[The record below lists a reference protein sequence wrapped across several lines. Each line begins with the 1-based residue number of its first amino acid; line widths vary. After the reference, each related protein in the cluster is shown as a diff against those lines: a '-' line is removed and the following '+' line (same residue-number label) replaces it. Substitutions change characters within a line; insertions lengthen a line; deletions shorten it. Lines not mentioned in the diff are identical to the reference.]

1 MTIIANPIYDSVFK
15 FLLED
20 ERAAKVL
27 LSALLKQ
34 EVCELKMRRNEYTNV
49 RQTRISL
56 FRIDFSAKI
65 RNAAGEEHLVLIE
78 LQKTWLSTET
88 LRFRQ
93 YLGAQYLNNENV
105 PEDGN
110 PGGYGLPII
119 SIYILGHKLG
129 DLQEPVVYVRRRYL
143 DYENN
148 IIEGGVPDPF
158 IESLTHDSIIV
169 QLPYLK
175 GRTRNHLERIL
186 CVFDQEYRIASDDHL
201 LKIDDEDMDKDGRL
215 LVNRLVMAAASPEV
229 RREMQVEDEILSEI
243 EARDTTIM
251 LKDKQI
257 QEKEQEDQAIQEK
270 DQAIQEK
277 DQAIQEKEQVIQE
290 KEQAIQEKEQ
300 VIQEKEQAIQEKDQA
315 IQEKDQAIQ
324 EKEQVIQKKDQALE
338 EQKQALEEQKQ
349 VLAEKEIKR
358 QKDVLYAA
366 AKNLSLRGMSSAEI
380 ANVLSVSEDT
390 IKTLLG

>member
-1 MTIIANPIYDSVFK
+1 M
-15 FLLED
+15 
-20 ERAAKVL
+20 
-27 LSALLKQ
+27 
-34 EVCELKMRRNEYTNV
+34 
-49 RQTRISL
+49 
-56 FRIDFSAKI
+56 
-65 RNAAGEEHLVLIE
+65 
-78 LQKTWLSTET
+78 
-88 LRFRQ
+88 
-93 YLGAQYLNNENV
+93 
-105 PEDGN
+105 
-110 PGGYGLPII
+110 
-119 SIYILGHKLG
+119 
-129 DLQEPVVYVRRRYL
+129 
-143 DYENN
+143 
-148 IIEGGVPDPF
+148 
-158 IESLTHDSIIV
+158 
-169 QLPYLK
+169 K

-257 QEKEQEDQAIQEK
+257 QEKDQAIQEK
-270 DQAIQEK
+270 D
-277 DQAIQEKEQVIQE
+277 
-290 KEQAIQEKEQ
+290 QAIQEKEQ

-338 EQKQALEEQKQ
+338 VQKQALEEQKQ
-349 VLAEKEIKR
+349 VLAEKDSLLREQQEEIKR

>member
-1 MTIIANPIYDSVFK
+1 M
-15 FLLED
+15 
-20 ERAAKVL
+20 
-27 LSALLKQ
+27 
-34 EVCELKMRRNEYTNV
+34 
-49 RQTRISL
+49 
-56 FRIDFSAKI
+56 
-65 RNAAGEEHLVLIE
+65 
-78 LQKTWLSTET
+78 
-88 LRFRQ
+88 
-93 YLGAQYLNNENV
+93 
-105 PEDGN
+105 
-110 PGGYGLPII
+110 
-119 SIYILGHKLG
+119 
-129 DLQEPVVYVRRRYL
+129 
-143 DYENN
+143 
-148 IIEGGVPDPF
+148 PDPF

-257 QEKEQEDQAIQEK
+257 QEKEQ
-270 DQAIQEK
+270 
-277 DQAIQEKEQVIQE
+277 V
-290 KEQAIQEKEQ
+290 
-300 VIQEKEQAIQEKDQA
+300 IQEKDQA

-349 VLAEKEIKR
+349 VLAEKDSLLREQQEEIKR
-358 QKDVLYAA
+358 QKDVLYAT

>member
-257 QEKEQEDQAIQEK
+257 QEKDQAIQEK
-270 DQAIQEK
+270 D
-277 DQAIQEKEQVIQE
+277 
-290 KEQAIQEKEQ
+290 QAIQEKEQ

-349 VLAEKEIKR
+349 VLAEKDSLLREQQEEIKR

>member
-201 LKIDDEDMDKDGRL
+201 LKIDEDMDKDGRL

-257 QEKEQEDQAIQEK
+257 QEKEQ
-270 DQAIQEK
+270 
-277 DQAIQEKEQVIQE
+277 V
-290 KEQAIQEKEQ
+290 
-300 VIQEKEQAIQEKDQA
+300 IQEKDQA

-349 VLAEKEIKR
+349 VLAEKDSLLREQQEEIKR

>member
-257 QEKEQEDQAIQEK
+257 QEKEQVIQEKEQVIQEKDQAIQEK

-277 DQAIQEKEQVIQE
+277 DQAIQEKE
-290 KEQAIQEKEQ
+290 
-300 VIQEKEQAIQEKDQA
+300 
-315 IQEKDQAIQ
+315 QAIQ

-349 VLAEKEIKR
+349 VLAEKDSLLREQQEEIKR

>member
-257 QEKEQEDQAIQEK
+257 QEKEQV
-270 DQAIQEK
+270 IQEK

-290 KEQAIQEKEQ
+290 KEQ
-300 VIQEKEQAIQEKDQA
+300 VIQEKDQA

-349 VLAEKEIKR
+349 VLAEKDSLLREQQEEIKR